1 MEKTYVMIKPDGV
14 QRGLVGEII
23 SRFEKK
29 GLKLAALKLLQ
40 ITPELAGV
48 HYGEHKDKPFYASLV
63 NYITSGPV
71 VAMVWEGQN
80 AVAAARKMMG
90 ATRPAEA
97 EIGTIRADF
106 AMDVERNIIHGSD
119 SAASAE
125 REINIFFAPEEVL
138 EYQQILESWIYG

>member
-23 SRFEKK
+23 TRFEKK

-40 ITPELAGV
+40 ITPELAGQ
-48 HYGEHKDKPFYASLV
+48 HYGEHRGKPFFEDLV
-63 NYITSGPV
+63 KYITSGPV
-71 VAMVWEGQN
+71 VAMVWEGRE

-90 ATRPAEA
+90 STRPMEA
-97 EIGTIRADF
+97 ELGTIRADF
-106 AMDVERNIIHGSD
+106 GMDVERNLIHGSD

-125 REINIFFAPEEVL
+125 KEIKLFFDPDEVL
-138 EYQQILESWIYG
+138 EYKEVLESWIYG